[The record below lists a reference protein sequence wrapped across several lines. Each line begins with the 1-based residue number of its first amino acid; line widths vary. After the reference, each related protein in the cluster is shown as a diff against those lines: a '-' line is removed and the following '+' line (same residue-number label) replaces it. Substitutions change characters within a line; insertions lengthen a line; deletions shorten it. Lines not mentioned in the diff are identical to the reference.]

1 MLDPPAVLCPH
12 THTPLIGASLLASE
26 LMSSDS
32 CGDGLTGLGHR
43 LDYTMKGATGTGDGS
58 DRPQK
63 ECSGSAFSRV
73 VLCLCKYMC

>member
-1 MLDPPAVLCPH
+1 
-12 THTPLIGASLLASE
+12 
-26 LMSSDS
+26 MSSDS

-63 ECSGSAFSRV
+63 ESSGSALCSVCLGVIYRV
-73 VLCLCKYMC
+73 VCVRIMCAYRY